1 MEQVIYYTGTG
12 TSNAYF
18 FSVDDFRELCINEL
32 NALSNATLEELI
44 RMTGAIKIDHAYM
57 QN

>member
-12 TSNAYF
+12 TNNGYF
-18 FSVDDFRELCINEL
+18 FSVDEFRVLCINEL

-44 RMTGAIKIDHAYM
+44 QMTGAIKIDHAYM